1 MLTHNPSARTYVD
14 NIYTPVE
21 YSNIVELNEKT
32 VQWGLKGCMGLFCL
46 LLVWR
51 CRTPAAERKNWRL
64 MAEFSVIVLGML
76 LFNERTWKHHAV
88 VLLLPFGVLAY
99 CLSALRWSRGMR
111 WYLIGT
117 LAAVFVLITL
127 TSTGLSE
134 SQDRFGELAQVYG
147 AYIWAFLLLL
157 TAMLVLLGKQ
167 SEPAAASR
175 GISAANPAGW
185 EN

>member
-1 MLTHNPSARTYVD
+1 
-14 NIYTPVE
+14 
-21 YSNIVELNEKT
+21 
-32 VQWGLKGCMGLFCL
+32 
-46 LLVWR
+46 
-51 CRTPAAERKNWRL
+51 

-111 WYLIGT
+111 WYIIGT

-134 SQDRFGELAQVYG
+134 SQDRLGELSQVYG
-147 AYIWAFLLLL
+147 AYVWAFLLLL
-157 TAMLVLLGKQ
+157 AAMLVLIGKQ
-167 SEPAAASR
+167 PEPANPVDDTSR
-175 GISAANPAGW
+175 GMSNANPAGW
-185 EN
+185 ET